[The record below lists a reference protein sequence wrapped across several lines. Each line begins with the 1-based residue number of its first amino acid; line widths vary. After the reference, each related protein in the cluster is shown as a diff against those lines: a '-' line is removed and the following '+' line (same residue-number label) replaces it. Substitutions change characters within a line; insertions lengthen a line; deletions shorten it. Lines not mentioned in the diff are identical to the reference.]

1 MYFAIGWPKIL
12 NIPELGDNSIIK
24 QVICNRDKTLF
35 AILTNDTLSIWYCK
49 VDNVRKT
56 SQFVLIHTFITAMC
70 TYCFSK
76 T

>member
-35 AILTNDTLSIWYCK
+35 AILTDDTLSVWYCK
-49 VDNVRKT
+49 VNIIKT
-56 SQFVLIHTFITAMC
+56 YF
-70 TYCFSK
+70 
-76 T
+76 